1 MAYGGDTG
9 DGSAAE
15 KISYAVWRNVHFL
28 CKAVMAPASD
38 AAEFFNTFQLK
49 THCSHIRRDILRGSS
64 ASASCRAVIFV
75 LCIIV
80 SHSYKK
86 HQAEIECMIY
96 ARNSVQM
103 NKNYLMRRNIQLESA
118 DERIFKRF
126 FFGRVGAVAKEAV
139 WVCFKE
145 FTQAFQFN
153 VSHQTFA
160 ELDPQNGQLGKIVAI
175 DLQSGG
181 QFILSQ
187 LSSHPQLADPAA
199 NDIFL
204 LTGGYLSHKNS

>member
-1 MAYGGDTG
+1 MIRII
-9 DGSAAE
+9 AE
-15 KISYAVWRNVHFL
+15 E
-28 CKAVMAPASD
+28 P
-38 AAEFFNTFQLK
+38 
-49 THCSHIRRDILRGSS
+49 
-64 ASASCRAVIFV
+64 
-75 LCIIV
+75 
-80 SHSYKK
+80 
-86 HQAEIECMIY
+86 
-96 ARNSVQM
+96 
-103 NKNYLMRRNIQLESA
+103 
-118 DERIFKRF
+118 
-126 FFGRVGAVAKEAV
+126 
-139 WVCFKE
+139 CFKE